1 MAESVRSLPKDV
13 LERIEIR
20 EWDMRTREGIR
31 RFNELGARSLPS
43 IAIDGELVF
52 EAIIPGQEDLARE
65 ILRRSTGRAGSADQG
80 G

>member
-1 MAESVRSLPKDV
+1 MAESVRSLPK
-13 LERIEIR
+13 EILDRVEVR

-52 EAIIPGQEDLARE
+52 EAIIPGQEELAAE
-65 ILRRSTGRAGSADQG
+65 ILKRLDDPGGRRG
-80 G
+80 